1 MSPPQFVA
9 PQLARLVRFVPP
21 GSGWGH
27 EIKFDGYRMQ
37 MRVAGGAATLRTRKG
52 LDWTRRFPEIAN
64 AGEGLPDCLLDG
76 EIVALDKR
84 GVPSFSALQAGLVD
98 EETGDFIYFVF
109 DLLHADGK
117 DLRKS
122 PLSNRKHR
130 LSELLASG
138 PARLRYVE
146 HFETGAEAVLKSAC
160 RMSLEGVVSK
170 RLDSPYR
177 SGRGD
182 AWLKTKCRAGHEV
195 VIGGWTI
202 REGQLRSLLA
212 GVYRRGRLAYA
223 GRIGTGFGQKAARG
237 LAAKLRKLETPA
249 SPFSGKNAP
258 PKAAGVHWVKPVLV
272 AEIAFAGWTGSGML
286 RQAAFKGLRE
296 DKAPRDVESEQA
308 SAVQTPDGESVLG
321 VSISNADKPLWPDS
335 GDSRRVDQARPR
347 ALLRVRR
354 RVDDPAPRRAAV
366 FHLAGARRHRGP
378 AILPAACDGGHV
390 EPAEAGEN
398 TRRREALPA
407 GGPCRGAGRDCAD
420 GRHRTASLELRARQ
434 AEGGGAPRVRPRS
447 RADVDFDDV
456 VDAAREFRDGW
467 RHWASSPSARRP
479 GARVSTS

>member
-1 MSPPQFVA
+1 MADITAGRGARPRPFMKAPRPRPARSAPAARAQGRDRA
-9 PQLARLVRFVPP
+9 PQRR
-21 GSGWGH
+21 
-27 EIKFDGYRMQ
+27 
-37 MRVAGGAATLRTRKG
+37 RVASAAVRRAPARAARALRAAGLRLGARDQVRRLPDADARGRRHGHAPHAQGTR
-52 LDWTRRFPEIAN
+52 LDAPLPGNRAR
-64 AGEGLPDCLLDG
+64 GEALPDCLLDG

-122 PLSNRKHR
+122 PLSTRKQR

-212 GVYRRGRLAYA
+212 GVYRRGRLAYV

-237 LAAKLRKLETPA
+237 LAAKLRALEIVGQPLQRK
-249 SPFSGKNAP
+249 GR
-258 PKAAGVHWVKPVLV
+258 AAEGR
-272 AEIAFAGWTGSGML
+272 G
-286 RQAAFKGLRE
+286 
-296 DKAPRDVESEQA
+296 
-308 SAVQTPDGESVLG
+308 
-321 VSISNADKPLWPDS
+321 
-335 GDSRRVDQARPR
+335 R
-347 ALLRVRR
+347 ALGEAGTGRRNRVRR
-354 RVDDPAPRRAAV
+354 LDRLRHAAAGCVQGTSGRQGASRRGIRTGQRGRRLPTGNACSASASRTPTSRCGRTRV
-366 FHLAGARRHRGP
+366 
-378 AILPAACDGGHV
+378 
-390 EPAEAGEN
+390 
-398 TRRREALPA
+398 T
-407 GGPCRGAGRDCAD
+407 RGA
-420 GRHRTASLELRARQ
+420 
-434 AEGGGAPRVRPRS
+434 
-447 RADVDFDDV
+447 
-456 VDAAREFRDGW
+456 
-467 RHWASSPSARRP
+467 
-479 GARVSTS
+479 